1 MGLGRSAVRAIPVK
15 GYLASVIVA
24 IAHLVTLCLGRR
36 RGTEARIIASERLTA
51 ISVIATG
58 RGRLLVHAQTRLA
71 FRHARRL
78 FHLEADTIE
87 WIDAIPDGSCF
98 WDIGAN
104 IGLFSLYAGLR
115 PPIRVLAIE
124 PSGSNFA
131 ALNRNI
137 EVNRMAE
144 RVRGYCIAFSGETKL
159 DVLNMAN
166 TEAGHVMHG
175 FGTETDQFGG
185 TIPTKFRQGAVGFS
199 IDDFVNTFS
208 PPLPTHV
215 KIDVDG
221 IENDILRG
229 GRRTLSAS
237 SVRSIIVEIE
247 GDPESARIRE
257 IETLLTEMGFAAR
270 PAASPGLRNVIFD
283 RSPG

>member
-1 MGLGRSAVRAIPVK
+1 MRAIPAK
-15 GYLASVIVA
+15 EFLAGVIVA
-24 IAHLVTLCLGRR
+24 MAHLVTLCLGSR
-36 RGTEARIIASERLTA
+36 RGAEARLIASERLTA
-51 ISVIATG
+51 IAPVATG
-58 RGRLLVHAQTRLA
+58 RGRLLVHAQTRLT

-78 FHLEADTIE
+78 FHLEPDTVE

-104 IGLFSLYAGLR
+104 VGLFSLYAALR
-115 PPIRVLAIE
+115 PTIDVLAFE

-137 EVNRMAE
+137 ELNRMSE
-144 RVRGYCIAFSGETKL
+144 RVRGYCIAFAAETRL
-159 DVLNMAN
+159 DALNMAN
-166 TEAGHVMHG
+166 TGAGEVMHG

-185 TIPTKFRQGAVGFS
+185 AVATTFRQGAVGYA
-199 IDDFVNTFS
+199 IDDFVTTFA

-221 IENDILRG
+221 IENEILRG
-229 GRRTLSAS
+229 GRETLAAP

-247 GDPESARIRE
+247 GDPDSARIRE
-257 IETLLTEMGFAAR
+257 IRSLLAELAFAAR
-270 PAASPGLRNVIFD
+270 PAAPGLRNVVFD
-283 RSPG
+283 RAPG